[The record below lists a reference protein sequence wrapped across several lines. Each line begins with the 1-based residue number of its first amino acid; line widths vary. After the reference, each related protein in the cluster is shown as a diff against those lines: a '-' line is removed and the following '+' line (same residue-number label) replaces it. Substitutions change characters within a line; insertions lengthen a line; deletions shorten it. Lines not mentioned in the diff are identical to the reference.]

1 VIRGS
6 ATVIALLVLVTG
18 GSGLVAV
25 GAASNSDVYSIALD
39 GTDLRRLTETP
50 DSEEYLSRSP
60 DGTRLAYYAT
70 NDGRSWSVY
79 VSNSDGTERRR
90 VASYSRSDNF
100 REPPAWSRDGR
111 QIAYTQGFGCTG
123 ALCEVEEVWATDVV
137 GGQSKRLATSAVQP
151 AWSSSRL
158 AFTRAKLI
166 TSGREPSYRL
176 RLVLA
181 RLDGSRPRVVVRG
194 AEGASWSPSGRFL
207 AYRGFDGYGPTR
219 VFRIRS
225 DGAQRRRL
233 QSPFDPVAAAWSPS
247 GRHIAIVGGTLPT
260 VYVVEANGRRL
271 RNFGRIDL
279 DSEHGLSWS
288 PDGRRLAWPRGKR
301 IFVQAVVGGPRRTI
315 SVGKEVLGVVWSADG
330 RRLFFVAA

>member
-1 VIRGS
+1 M
-6 ATVIALLVLVTG
+6 
-18 GSGLVAV
+18 
-25 GAASNSDVYSIALD
+25 GAESNSDIYSISID
-39 GTDLRRLTETP
+39 GTDLQRLTETP
-50 DSEEYLSRSP
+50 DSEEDLSRSP
-60 DGTRLAYYAT
+60 DGSRLAYYAT
-70 NDGRSWSVY
+70 GDGRMYSLY
-79 VSNSDGTERRR
+79 VSNADGTEPRRLAPFMR
-90 VASYSRSDNF
+90 TVDF
-100 REPPAWSRDGR
+100 REPPVWSPDGR
-111 QIAYTQGFGCTG
+111 RIAYARGFGCG
-123 ALCEVEEVWATDVV
+123 EVICDRQEVWVTNAFS
-137 GGQSKRLATSAVQP
+137 GQSRRLAKSAVHP
-151 AWSSSRL
+151 AWSATRL
-158 AFTRAKLI
+158 AYTRARLI
-166 TSGREPSYRL
+166 TIGREPAYRL
-176 RLVLA
+176 GVVLA
-181 RLDGSRPRVVVRG
+181 RVDGSRPQMLVRRG
-194 AEGASWSPSGRFL
+194 EGPSWSPSGRFL

>member
-6 ATVIALLVLVTG
+6 VAVIALLVLATG
-18 GSGLVAV
+18 GSGAAARS
-25 GAASNSDVYSIALD
+25 AASNSDVYSIALD

-70 NDGRSWSVY
+70 NDGRSWWVY

-123 ALCEVEEVWATDVV
+123 AICEVEEVWATDVV
-137 GGQSKRLATSAVQP
+137 GGQSRRLARSAVQP
-151 AWSSSRL
+151 AWSATRL

-176 RLVLA
+176 RVVLA

-207 AYRGFDGYGPTR
+207 AYRGFDGFGPVH
-219 VFRIRS
+219 VFRIRR
-225 DGAQRRRL
+225 DGAGRRRL
-233 QSPFDPVAAAWSPS
+233 ANGFDPLVVAWSPS
-247 GRHIAIVGGTLPT
+247 GRHVAFVARTLPT
-260 VYVVEANGRRL
+260 VYVVRANGRGL
-271 RNFGRIDL
+271 RALGRIDL
-279 DSEHGLSWS
+279 DSEQGLSWS

-301 IFVQAVVGGPRRTI
+301 IFVQAAVGGPRRTI
-315 SVGKEVLGVVWSADG
+315 SIGKDVLGVVWSADG